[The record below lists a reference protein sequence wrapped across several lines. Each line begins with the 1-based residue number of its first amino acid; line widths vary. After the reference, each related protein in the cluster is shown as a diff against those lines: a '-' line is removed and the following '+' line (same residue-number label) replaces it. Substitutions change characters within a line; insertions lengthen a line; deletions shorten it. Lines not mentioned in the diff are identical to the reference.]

1 MTKTVETFYDSYVE
15 REWARAERH
24 PIEFAT
30 TWMAMQE
37 YIPAGSTI
45 LDVGGGP
52 GRYSIRLAQAG
63 HRVTLL
69 DLSSANVAFA
79 RAKAAELGAPVADFV
94 HGNAVDLGCIGEQQT
109 QSATSLGCT
118 QSATSQSRFAD
129 ASFDVVLLMGPL
141 YHLVAAEDRDQ
152 AVREALRVLKPGGV
166 LFAAFI
172 TRYAFLVDLLK
183 YEPEVIG
190 EYESRLDQLLSTGV
204 SMVSDENP
212 GFTDAHFAHPM
223 EIEPLMSSYGLK
235 ALRLAAAEG
244 VVGTV
249 EPRLLELSGE
259 IVDKW
264 AGVCYRLGTDPLT
277 WGTAEHMLYVG
288 RKA

>member
-30 TWMAMQE
+30 TQMAMQE
-37 YIPAGSTI
+37 YIPACSTI

-52 GRYSIRLAQAG
+52 GRYSTRLAQAG

-69 DLSSANVAFA
+69 DLSAANVAFA
-79 RAKAAELGAPVADFV
+79 RAKATELGAPVVDFI
-94 HGNAVDLGCIGEQQT
+94 HGNALN
-109 QSATSLGCT
+109 L
-118 QSATSQSRFAD
+118 SQFAH

-141 YHLVAAEDRDQ
+141 YHLVATEDRHRAIQ
-152 AVREALRVLKPGGV
+152 EALRVLKPGGI

-172 TRYAFLVDLLK
+172 SRYAFLVNLLTF
-183 YEPEVIG
+183 EPEIIG
-190 EYESRLDQLLSTGV
+190 DYEHQLDTLLSTGV

-212 GFTDAHFAHPM
+212 GFTDAYFAHPM
-223 EIEPLMSSYGLK
+223 EIEPLMSAYGLK
-235 ALRLAAAEG
+235 TLRLAAAEG
-244 VVGTV
+244 VVATA
-249 EPRLLELSGE
+249 EPRLLELPSKT
-259 IVDKW
+259 VDTW
-264 AGVCYRLGTDPLT
+264 ASVCYRLGTDPLT

-288 RKA
+288 KKP